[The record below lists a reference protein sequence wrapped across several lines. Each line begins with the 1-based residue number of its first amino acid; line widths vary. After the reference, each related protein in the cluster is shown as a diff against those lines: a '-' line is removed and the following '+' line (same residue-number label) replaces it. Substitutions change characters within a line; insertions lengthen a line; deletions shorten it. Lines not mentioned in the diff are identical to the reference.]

1 MKRIVTLIFAALLSA
16 VSFNAT
22 ATIAY
27 PYPVKVT
34 QPDGS
39 VITLQ
44 IHGDEFHHWIT
55 SEGKV
60 MELNADGFYRPT
72 TGHAAL
78 QSLSTSRMTR
88 ENAAPQAVSSAI
100 NRGENLHFL
109 VVLVQFDDLKFTVDK
124 PNEAFSELLNGADY
138 KANGGTGSVKEYFVE
153 NSNNVFKPVFD
164 VVGPV
169 TVSKR
174 YSYYGSNTGGDDAHA
189 ALAFWE
195 ACQRIK
201 DDVNFEDYDLDN
213 NGVVD
218 NIFFYYAGYNEAELA
233 GANYIWPH
241 KWDFSTAKRADTSI
255 GNLSIDGKTL
265 GTYACTSELK
275 GRSGTVMCGIGTFCH
290 EFSHVLG
297 LPDFYDTDYE
307 SNGSAAYAM
316 GPFSLMSEGNYN
328 NDGRT
333 PPALT
338 AVEREIL
345 GWMAEIPE
353 WTQAGVKT
361 VPDIMSNQAFKTG
374 TNIDGEYFVY
384 ETRGGS
390 DWDAPLGAKGLLIYH
405 VDRSGN
411 KVSGQTAASL
421 WNSGKINAYG
431 AHPCCQ
437 PMPACGSFKS
447 TGRIVYP
454 GAENVTAFNAGSPS
468 PMVDWSGNQTG
479 RSVTDIR
486 YANGEVTLTFGLET
500 GKTVSGTV
508 KDENGKPV
516 IGASVVLAPVTS
528 SKTMVKTGSLGVQ
541 IKTMELAKAPASDNY
556 SATIGSDG
564 TFSFDL
570 SDDTAVDFTLTVTC
584 YGYMDYVSSF
594 RLTVGEFERDVVL
607 RKVEV
612 LTEETEYQRFG
623 WTVDYGISLG
633 EPVVT
638 AIRYTAE
645 ELADA
650 VGSLMNSVTYAI
662 NGGIS
667 VNEARII
674 VDFGDETVLN
684 LPLTEPVLGAYADVD
699 VSSYN
704 LLIPSGK
711 DVYVGIYIDAP
722 GEDVFPILY
731 NSEAKDNNGFYARYL
746 DDHEWVDFSDE
757 GSIAMAFTLK
767 PTFTQP
773 YAYGFNGIA
782 NPKAGKY
789 AAGDSFEFRIV
800 ESAMVP
806 DSVDWFYDG
815 AEVKGSTMKV
825 TAGEHVVKAVL
836 HFSSGRTE
844 TIEQI
849 IIGE

>member
-60 MELNADGFYRPT
+60 MELNADGFYRPA

-109 VVLVQFDDLKFTVDK
+109 VVLVQFDDLKFTVDS

-169 TVSKR
+169 TVSER
-174 YSYYGSNTGGDDAHA
+174 YSYYGSNADGDDAHA

-218 NIFFYYAGYNEAELA
+218 NIFFYYAGHNEAELA
-233 GANYIWPH
+233 GADYIWPH

-275 GRSGTVMCGIGTFCH
+275 GKSGTVMCGIGTFCH

-405 VDRSGN
+405 VDRSSN
-411 KVSGQTAASL
+411 RVSGLTTAASL

-454 GAENVTAFNAGSPS
+454 GADNVTAFNVGSPS

-486 YANGEVTLTFGLET
+486 YANDEVTLTFGLET

-528 SKTMVKTGSLGVQ
+528 SKAMVKTSGLGMQMSSV
-541 IKTMELAKAPASDNY
+541 EFAKAPSGDDY
-556 SATIGSDG
+556 IATIGSDG

-570 SDDTAVDFTLTVTC
+570 SGNTAVEYTLTVSC
-584 YGYMDYVSSF
+584 HGYMDYASSF
-594 RLTVGEFERDVVL
+594 RLTVGTIERDIVL
-607 RKVEV
+607 HKIEV
-612 LTEETEYQRFG
+612 LSEVTEYQKFDWKSTSGYRF
-623 WTVDYGISLG
+623 TQ
-633 EPVVT
+633 PVVV
-638 AIRYTAE
+638 AARYTTE
-645 ELADA
+645 ELTGAIGSKITS
-650 VGSLMNSVTYAI
+650 VGFALSAQTY
-662 NGGIS
+662 
-667 VNEARII
+667 NEIRIV
-674 VDFGDETVLN
+674 VDFGDETVLDI
-684 LPLTEPVLGAYADVD
+684 PVTKYTPNKYQRED
-699 VSSYN
+699 VSAYD
-704 LLIPSGK
+704 LVVPSDK
-711 DVYVGIYIDAP
+711 DVYIGVHIDTDETGYP
-722 GEDVFPILY
+722 YLF
-731 NSEAKDNNGFYARYL
+731 NSEAADRDGLYYRLLHSHAWTDL
-746 DDHEWVDFSDE
+746 SDE
-757 GSIAMAFTLK
+757 GSLTVSFVVE
-767 PTFTQP
+767 PQYTQP

-815 AEVKGSTMKV
+815 AAVKGSTMKV